1 MPSPREIKYFQNQ
14 NEPDMQLEII
24 TPEKKIYTGEVK
36 LVQVPGSNGS
46 FEILKNHAP
55 IISTLEKG
63 EIKII
68 DLQDRI
74 VYFDI
79 SGGVIEVNQ
88 NKIIVLAETILF

>member
-1 MPSPREIKYFQNQ
+1 
-14 NEPDMQLEII
+14 MQLEII